1 MDDILTITFLV
12 TVTLR
17 QKRQWDGNLR
27 QRQGEK
33 IIVLNNVGC
42 AFLKATVYMNK
53 DYECFAFFQLIPC
66 QTGRFENGSGS
77 ETNTSFKSTWIRH
90 RVQPVRHRP
99 SRFVLWQF
107 W

>member
-33 IIVLNNVGC
+33 IIVLNNVGLR
-42 AFLKATVYMNK
+42 AG
-53 DYECFAFFQLIPC
+53 QLAAKPAHSALAC
-66 QTGRFENGSGS
+66 LAALF
-77 ETNTSFKSTWIRH
+77 
-90 RVQPVRHRP
+90 
-99 SRFVLWQF
+99 
-107 W
+107 